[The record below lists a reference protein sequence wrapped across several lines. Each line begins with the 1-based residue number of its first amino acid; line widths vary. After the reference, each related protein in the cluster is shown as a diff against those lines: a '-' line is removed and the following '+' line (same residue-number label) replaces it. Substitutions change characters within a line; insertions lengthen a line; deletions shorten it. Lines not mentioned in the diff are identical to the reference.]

1 MVYAGVVPKVEHVL
15 WECPEPVCFR
25 RKILRLFSMFSC
37 SVTYKRKAMN
47 IDSQGHDKWIYSA
60 IGASAIFSAFGW
72 FAVDRWV
79 PSDTDGSTIVVAV
92 LRTVFSLLPAIVGFL
107 IAGRRQRRTH
117 RLISL
122 KLDDLRAGLAEFKQ
136 IRSIEHELH
145 TMDRL
150 AKVARE
156 AVKNTA
162 SSSQELLG
170 AIEAV
175 DDPRVKERLVEKY
188 RNQTNSVVTVLS
200 AVSEQMEESGRSIY
214 RELTAEEAV
223 HILDREKSNTAKG
236 IEYARD
242 IMEQRGIIDG
252 LQQLN
257 FASQQASKLQL
268 ELSSLKSISSDIKG
282 IEHDKG

>member
-1 MVYAGVVPKVEHVL
+1 MD
-15 WECPEPVCFR
+15 
-25 RKILRLFSMFSC
+25 FSGS
-37 SVTYKRKAMN
+37 
-47 IDSQGHDKWIYSA
+47 DKWGYSA

-72 FAVDRWV
+72 FAVDKWI
-79 PSDTDGSTIVVAV
+79 PSDVDGSTVIIAV
-92 LRTVFSLLPAIVGFL
+92 LRTVFTLIPAVVGFL
-107 IAGRRQRRTH
+107 MAGRRQRRTH

-122 KLDDLRAGLAEFKQ
+122 RLEELREGLAEFKQ
-136 IRSIEHELH
+136 IRRVEHELH

-162 SSSQELLG
+162 SSSKELLE

-175 DDPRVKERLVEKY
+175 DDPRVQERLVEKY

-200 AVSEQMEESGRSIY
+200 AVSEQMEDSGRAIY
-214 RELTAEEAV
+214 GELTADDAV
-223 HILDREKSNTAKG
+223 HILEREKSNTAKG

-268 ELSSLKSISSDIKG
+268 ELSSLKTITL
-282 IEHDKG
+282 DKKEIQHVKA